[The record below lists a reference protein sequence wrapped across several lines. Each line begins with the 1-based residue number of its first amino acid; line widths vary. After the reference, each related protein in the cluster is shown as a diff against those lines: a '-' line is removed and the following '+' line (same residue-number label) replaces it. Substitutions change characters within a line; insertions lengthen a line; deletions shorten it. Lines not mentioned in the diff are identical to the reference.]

1 MKKLFL
7 TMALVFMASVQTWC
21 YTFTNNYT
29 IETKFKINAIG
40 AGIIFSAC
48 QGQGGNLY
56 MWQYNVGENGD
67 RSLFRPHHWNP
78 GALLEEKGT
87 GDVTLNT
94 TDWFITKIEIT
105 NGSHARTYLRKAA
118 DDVDVLIDER
128 DGDFRYGMIGTRQDH
143 DGNTNESAS
152 FDYFKITDDDSQK
165 ILYFEDFDETDGNWT
180 NNPIWEDGTLRTDG
194 VDLSER
200 RYFPD
205 NMFKQGIDM
214 HYAVEADL
222 TIEKGYISIIFGLNE
237 NGSNYMWQISPNYY
251 NDGSANIYYHLDRGN
266 EQWKAHAAGARF
278 PDFNAEDFLNPH
290 HIKIE
295 VDGNVVYTYIDDK
308 LQDTFKQNDITDLEL
323 LNLGGIGFRADGSNN
338 IEHKSLIDNIK
349 VTTYDTEG
357 EPTVVLYDNFTGG
370 QSRYFNLDVNEL
382 TSVVNNQLVIDVPA
396 GSYAARLLQEANPL
410 VSLLISENEDNTNLP
425 VLMGSDITLKKTFV
439 ANQWNT
445 LCLPFALSA
454 EQLTSLFGED
464 SRVAAL
470 SNIDASTSSFFFSS
484 ITTGTEAGK
493 PYLVFPTKDINDPIE
508 LTGIDLVCEEATSE
522 THEGFAFCGLLAP
535 MSTTA
540 DGKTFYLLG
549 DNYNLKKA
557 TEEENMPA
565 LGAYFTVPEE
575 TTDALLF
582 IDNISTDIRTVGN
595 QKLHDNIQSFDLQ
608 GRHVNMSQTK
618 KGIYIKSGKK
628 FVK

>member
-1 MKKLFL
+1 MN
-7 TMALVFMASVQTWC
+7 ALQVLPNPNNDGVTDFKTYLENSLRNPFTLNLEGRSLLEVVNTCAMVKSKTHPGYKENLAGLVYNLQILEGMYHTTLQPIQVTDIFWNYFTIFCKQRGLKASTIHTICCQLRSILSWAIKHNAEVEKIWKC
-21 YTFTNNYT
+21 FAMGKIDVSYARVGFTYNGRAVLDYSAFIDLLLNYG
-29 IETKFKINAIG
+29 FKI
-40 AGIIFSAC
+40 
-48 QGQGGNLY
+48 
-56 MWQYNVGENGD
+56 E
-67 RSLFRPHHWNP
+67 
-78 GALLEEKGT
+78 
-87 GDVTLNT
+87 
-94 TDWFITKIEIT
+94 
-105 NGSHARTYLRKAA
+105 
-118 DDVDVLIDER
+118 DVLTFIDE
-128 DGDFRYGMIGTRQDH
+128 F
-143 DGNTNESAS
+143 
-152 FDYFKITDDDSQK
+152 
-165 ILYFEDFDETDGNWT
+165 
-180 NNPIWEDGTLRTDG
+180 
-194 VDLSER
+194 
-200 RYFPD
+200 
-205 NMFKQGIDM
+205 
-214 HYAVEADL
+214 AD
-222 TIEKGYISIIFGLNE
+222 
-237 NGSNYMWQISPNYY
+237 
-251 NDGSANIYYHLDRGN
+251 
-266 EQWKAHAAGARF
+266 
-278 PDFNAEDFLNPH
+278 
-290 HIKIE
+290 
-295 VDGNVVYTYIDDK
+295 
-308 LQDTFKQNDITDLEL
+308 
-323 LNLGGIGFRADGSNN
+323 
-338 IEHKSLIDNIK
+338 
-349 VTTYDTEG
+349 
-357 EPTVVLYDNFTGG
+357 
-370 QSRYFNLDVNEL
+370 
-382 TSVVNNQLVIDVPA
+382 
-396 GSYAARLLQEANPL
+396 
-410 VSLLISENEDNTNLP
+410 ISENEDNTNLP

-470 SNIDASTSSFFFSS
+470 SNIDASTSSFYFSS

-508 LTGIDLVCEEATSE
+508 LTGIDLVCEDATSE
-522 THEGFAFCGLLAP
+522 SNEGFAFCGLLAP